1 MQEIREAFKEI
12 GLSDEITK
20 IIFRH
25 KKAFNKICSSSTPYK
40 RVGKLIEE
48 DVFSYIKKG
57 HSVNNAGLGLAGY
70 MRNLG
75 YDLQDIYLAHK
86 IASQGLTT
94 HYHSLEAENASQFL
108 LQHREILSTACKSFS
123 TSSFRTIRLFLVFLA
138 EISRI
143 CLPEYVMHCLKLRE
157 RSDVLGLPPLMQ
169 ILIKA
174 VCIEE

>member
-1 MQEIREAFKEI
+1 MQEIRESFKEI
-12 GLSDEITK
+12 GLSEEITK

-25 KKAFNKICSSSTPYK
+25 KKAFNQICSSSTPYK
-40 RVGKLIEE
+40 KLGKLIEE
-48 DVFSYIKKG
+48 EVFSYIKKG
-57 HSVNNAGLGLAGY
+57 HSVNNAGLGFAGY

-94 HYHSLEAENASQFL
+94 HYHSLEAENASSFL
-108 LQHREILSTACKSFS
+108 LQHRDILSTACKSFS
-123 TSSFRTIRLFLVFLA
+123 SPSFRNVRLFLVFLA

-143 CLPEYVMHCLKLRE
+143 CLPEYVMHNLRLRK
-157 RSDVLGLPPLMQ
+157 RSDVLNLPPLIQ

-174 VCIEE
+174 VCVEA